1 MEDEKPP
8 CEKRNPCYNILQSD
22 RELQLQIAINC
33 QAKTRFHAEN
43 SAANFKLQNFQ
54 SEKRLKPFSAGVC
67 SLQEGADEPVA
78 PR

>member
-1 MEDEKPP
+1 MNSKNPRLFTFFPSGMEDEKPP

-43 SAANFKLQNFQ
+43 SAANFKL
-54 SEKRLKPFSAGVC
+54 
-67 SLQEGADEPVA
+67 
-78 PR
+78 